1 MSFYLVN
8 AMPARAR
15 EMEDAQRK
23 AMFAR
28 MRSGGGGGGGGG
40 KSKGSTSG
48 GTTAPSPSS
57 TNVRPAPANQSVLAA
72 AVSGFMEGL
81 RGGASIA
88 ANTLSFGLSDKLGIT
103 QSSQYQGPEYS
114 FSRAAATV
122 SRESLLA
129 AAGIGVASKLGAA
142 WKGTSLARTAAG
154 KHAGAIATVAGFGS
168 QSVIDDYRMAN
179 PTINPYTD
187 KALAMG
193 SQLAGYVGSMGAL
206 KAVGQYGGA
215 LLKALPGGGGLSALG
230 RAKQGLKMVDDRL
243 GQAGT
248 WINGKLN
255 PTIAAGLKKAHAGY
269 TKFSD
274 FTGSSLKELG
284 KAISAPKNLKTAQ
297 RFIDDAARMR
307 AQASAIKSAAAGKK
321 IQLQNIATSALNDAH
336 KASLAGSPDA
346 GRLYRKAADAFWAV
360 DDAARQSAGSAAR
373 LNAVA
378 DKLITKGTA
387 LRADTISGL
396 KKAGYVAGGFTAKE
410 AYDQKQISKYQQQAA
425 QAIRDGKPFSYPVDD
440 PRGIVGTLLAGVVG
454 TTGNPLEKQTRY
466 GTAAY
471 HAQVGAYRAG
481 YDAIMDAK
489 ARGELSPAKAQQALE
504 KLAAS
509 KPQNM
514 AGKGLWT
521 FAPAAAAYLNWQ
533 IGDAIKTGKRSSV
546 ERTSHAYDG
555 DTIFTDK
562 NPTKGVRMLDIN
574 APELKATPKKPPEY
588 LGDVAAARIQELIKP
603 GQYVRVVSDS
613 NPKAGGLDKHG
624 RKLGVVETLPKPFD
638 NLLRIPYVGKVIP
651 AVDVNK
657 KLIKEGLVDIHY
669 RDLSGRTDKSDA
681 YDAARAVAQARG
693 TGIWSPEGRAALP
706 WVGTEK
712 TTDQRRADAFKRST
726 GRDLP
731 EERIG
736 PVSQALGLG
745 LMTTGNSGIFGAMP
759 RSGTALA
766 QTYNAVLA
774 ALGTV
779 QYNEQARRA
788 SKRRAKRPTGIKT
801 DYDRRVEEAMSAIR
815 N

>member
-1 MSFYLVN
+1 MILIVN
-8 AMPARAR
+8 TRRPSGPSGAD
-15 EMEDAQRK
+15 EMDDRQRR
-23 AMFAR
+23 AMFAK
-28 MRSGGGGGGGGG
+28 MRGGGGGGGRSASRGN
-40 KSKGSTSG
+40 SG
-48 GTTAPSPSS
+48 AVNTAPAPKRYEPGEPIPSFF
-57 TNVRPAPANQSVLAA
+57 QAA
-72 AVSGFMEGL
+72 AQGFMEGL
-81 RGGASIA
+81 KGGLSVT
-88 ANTLSFGLSDKLGIT
+88 ANTLTFGGTDAIGLTD
-103 QSSQYQGPEYS
+103 SSQYQGADYD
-114 FSRAAATV
+114 FSRKSATV
-122 SRESLLA
+122 GREALLA
-129 AAGIGVASKLGAA
+129 ATGIGVASKLGAA
-142 WKGTSLARTAAG
+142 WKGTALARTAAG
-154 KHAGAIATVAGFGS
+154 KHAGAIAGVAGFGA
-168 QSVIDDYRMAN
+168 QSVIDDVRVAN
-179 PTINPYTD
+179 PTMNPYAD

-193 SQLAGYVGSMGAL
+193 SQLAGYVGSMGVL

-215 LLKALPGGGGLSALG
+215 LLSAIQTGSGISALG
-230 RAKQGLKMVDDRL
+230 RAKKLVGSIDDQL
-243 GQAGT
+243 GKAGT

-269 TKFSD
+269 TKFSE

-284 KAISAPKNLKTAQ
+284 AAIKAPQNLKTAQ
-297 RFIDDAARMR
+297 RFADDATRMR
-307 AQASAIKSAAAGKK
+307 SQASAIKTAAAGKK
-321 IQLQNIATSALNDAH
+321 IQMQNIATTALNDAH

-346 GRLYRKAADAFWAV
+346 GKLYRKAADAFWAV
-360 DDAARQSAGSAAR
+360 DDAARQSAGSTAR

-378 DKLITKGTA
+378 DKLTTRGAT
-387 LRADTISGL
+387 LRADTVAGL
-396 KKAGYVAGGFTAKE
+396 KKAAYVAGGLTAKE

-425 QAIRDGKPFSYPVDD
+425 QAIKDGKAFSYPVDD
-440 PRGIVGTLLAGVVG
+440 PRGIVGTVLAGLVG
-454 TTGNPLEKQTRY
+454 TTGNPIEKQTRY

-489 ARGELSPAKAQQALE
+489 ARGEISDKKAQKALE
-504 KLAAS
+504 QLAAS
-509 KPQNM
+509 KPTNM

-533 IGDAIKTGKRSSV
+533 IGDAIKSGKRSSI
-546 ERTSHAYDG
+546 ERNLDTHDA
-555 DTIFTDK
+555 DTIKTDK
-562 NPTKGVRMLDIN
+562 HAIRMLDIN
-574 APELKATPKKPPEY
+574 APEIKGSRGITQSEY
-588 LGDVAAARIQELIKP
+588 LGDEAAARAKQLIKP

-669 RDLSGRTDKSDA
+669 RDLSGRTDRSDD
-681 YDAARAVAQARG
+681 YDKARAIAQARG
-693 TGIWSPEGRAALP
+693 SGIWSEEGRKQLP

-712 TTDQRRADAFKRST
+712 TTEQRRAEMFKKSQ

-736 PVSQALGLG
+736 PLSQALGLG
-745 LMTTGNSGIFGAMP
+745 LMTTGNSGVFSAMP
-759 RSGTALA
+759 KSGTALA

-774 ALGTV
+774 ALGTA

-788 SKRRAKRPTGIKT
+788 SKRKAKKPSAKT
-801 DYDRRVEEAMSAIR
+801 DYDRRVEEAMRTLR